1 MLSRLDGG
9 CSQPATRWRDASS
22 THRKP
27 GSEIMSEPTPSSE
40 ESTWKRLAQLE
51 EDEDPADTDHPR
63 DIEWPRRLL
72 PAGPSCLLRLLAFQP
87 CIIATFSAAG
97 PFWP

>member
-1 MLSRLDGG
+1 VDETVV
-9 CSQPATRWRDASS
+9 A
-22 THRKP
+22 
-27 GSEIMSEPTPSSE
+27 EITSEPTPSSK
-40 ESTWKRLAQLE
+40 ESTRKRLTRLE
-51 EDEDPADTDHPR
+51 EDEDPGNADHPW
-63 DIEWPRRLL
+63 DIERPRRLS